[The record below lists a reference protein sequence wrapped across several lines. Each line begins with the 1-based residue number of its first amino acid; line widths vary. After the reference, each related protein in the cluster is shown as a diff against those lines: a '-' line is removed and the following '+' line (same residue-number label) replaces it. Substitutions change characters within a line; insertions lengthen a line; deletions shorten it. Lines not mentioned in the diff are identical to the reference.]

1 MAAVDA
7 AGGAVV
13 DVADAETYLG
23 DDASDHGHHAE
34 HGQADEPE
42 AAATQQ
48 VNEDLEEEAQFVL
61 LARLLGP
68 GKELAAQE
76 VKVPFFIEPRFL
88 MKHNPKNHTTGLKK
102 PSLR

>member
-7 AGGAVV
+7 AGSAVV

-42 AAATQQ
+42 AAAMLAGMRQ
-48 VNEDLEEEAQFVL
+48 VVQSMLQ
-61 LARLLGP
+61 P
-68 GKELAAQE
+68 GQMNFATPSRRWCNRAAPTNQ
-76 VKVPFFIEPRFL
+76 
-88 MKHNPKNHTTGLKK
+88 
-102 PSLR
+102 